1 MDPANRTRRP
11 RRFKLLCLL
20 AALPLAW
27 SGVPLPVLSQRL
39 LAADDA
45 AAVAARLREEVGFLS
60 SDALEGRGADTA
72 GIQKAAE
79 YLAAKF
85 QEIGLNTQLFENQP
99 YQKFAVSLGAEMG
112 PKESN
117 RLVLAGPP
125 AADGK
130 SNVVELK
137 LGEQF
142 TPLALGG
149 TGKIEAPLVFVGYGI
164 SAPESQYDDYT
175 GLDVKG
181 KVVVILRKEPQQE
194 NPQSTFSGKQASKH
208 SQFSAKVANA
218 VSHGAAA
225 VIFVNDAL
233 TLTQASAA
241 AKRQWNETLDQVKS
255 LREKF
260 STIGDPSAQQFAE
273 HRAEILK
280 TIKQLE
286 SLDAKLAGDFDD
298 LLPFERGGVE
308 ADNATLPVLFVK
320 RSAIDNL
327 FQQAA
332 GISLAAL
339 ESKIDEGP
347 APHSQLLNGWTA
359 TCQSD
364 VVHRKADVKNVVG
377 VLEGVGNLAGE
388 TVVVGAHYD
397 HIGLGG
403 GSSRSPD
410 KREVHNGAD
419 DNASGTAM
427 VIEIARALAAE
438 KSDKPRRRIVFTE
451 FAGEERGLLGS
462 QEYVKHAPFA
472 LDQTVAMVNLDMVG
486 RLANNKLEVYGTG
499 TAKEFDPLVEQLNQK
514 YGFELKKEPGGMGPS
529 DHSSFYGRKVPV
541 LFFFTGVHDDYHR
554 PSDDAEK
561 INFDGMARISQ
572 MVTDAVRAVATA
584 EKRPEYVSV
593 AGGGVQRGRGDR
605 PRLGIVP
612 DFSQQGNGCALSGV
626 AKDSPAERAGL
637 TAGDVIVQVSDI
649 KVNNLEDLQNAMV
662 KQRPGE
668 KVQIK
673 VRRGTSELEL
683 SVVFD
688 PPK

>member
-1 MDPANRTRRP
+1 
-11 RRFKLLCLL
+11 
-20 AALPLAW
+20 
-27 SGVPLPVLSQRL
+27 
-39 LAADDA
+39 
-45 AAVAARLREEVGFLS
+45 
-60 SDALEGRGADTA
+60 
-72 GIQKAAE
+72 
-79 YLAAKF
+79 
-85 QEIGLNTQLFENQP
+85 LNTQVFENQP
-99 YQKFAVSLGAEMG
+99 YQKFAVSLGAEIG

-117 RLVLAGPP
+117 RLVLTGPP

-130 SNVVELK
+130 SNVLELR

-149 TGKIEAPLVFVGYGI
+149 TGRIEAPLVFVGYGI

-181 KVVVILRKEPQQE
+181 KVIVVLRKEPQQE
-194 NPQSTFSGKQASKH
+194 NPQSSFSGKQATKH

-225 VIFVNDAL
+225 VVFVNDAL

-241 AKRQWNETLDQVKS
+241 VKRQWNETLDQVKS
-255 LREKF
+255 IREKF
-260 STIGDPSAQQFAE
+260 SAIGDPSAQQFAE

-280 TIKQLE
+280 TLKQLE

-298 LLPFERGGVE
+298 LLPFDRGGVE
-308 ADNATLPVLFVK
+308 AANATLPVFFVK

-332 GISLAAL
+332 GTSLAAL

-397 HIGLGG
+397 HVGLGG
-403 GSSRSPD
+403 ASSRSPD

-427 VIEIARALAAE
+427 VVEIARTLAAE

-451 FAGEERGLLGS
+451 FAGEEKGLLGS

-486 RLANNKLEVYGTG
+486 RLTNNKLEVYGTG

-514 YGFELKKEPGGMGPS
+514 YGFELKKEPGGSGPS

-554 PSDDAEK
+554 PSDDADK

-626 AKDSPAERAGL
+626 SKDSPAERAGL
-637 TAGDVIVQVSDI
+637 LAGDVIIQVGDI
-649 KVNNLEDLQNAMV
+649 KINNLEDLQNALV

-668 KVQIK
+668 KVVLK
-673 VRRGTSELEL
+673 VRRGATEIEL